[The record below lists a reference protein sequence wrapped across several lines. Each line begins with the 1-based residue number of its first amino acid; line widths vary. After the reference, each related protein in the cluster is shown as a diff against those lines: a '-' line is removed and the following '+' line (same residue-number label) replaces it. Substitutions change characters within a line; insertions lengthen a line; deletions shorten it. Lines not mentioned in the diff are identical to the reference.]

1 MDASVEAKIEADQ
14 PFGRLPEDALK
25 NRDNIK
31 HSATYIRVL
40 LQLENPLKGFTNSES
55 LMYSKEKSRVCENL

>member
-40 LQLENPLKGFTNSES
+40 LQLENPLKGFTNS
-55 LMYSKEKSRVCENL
+55 